1 MACSK
6 CGKGKKNK
14 KGNKKMGKKVNKKE
28 VKHDLLYIMNPGCG
42 WCKKADPVVEEL
54 VKAGYEITTLD
65 ITKPEQAERANEAK
79 TKHNAQCGT
88 PLFLDAETGNAKCG
102 FAEKDILEKWA
113 KGEEMPAPPPRPQQP
128 QQNEI
133 ETLKF
138 EYVWL
143 DGDSPKNIR
152 SKTRYQRMPLARIPD
167 NPQMLMRMVPKWS
180 YDGSS
185 TMQATT
191 ENSDCGLSPIKIVE
205 NPLDPPSRT
214 NGKPIS
220 YIVLCEVVNI
230 EGNAHETN
238 TRSKLTNTVNKREV
252 ELKQR
257 EEQSDML
264 LFGFEQEYTIVDPI
278 TGNPIGWSDYE
289 GDTPPP
295 QGKYYCGVGAE
306 VTKGRKLAETHATLC
321 NKVGVGIAGTNS
333 EVMLSQWEYQTSPK
347 LALQAA
353 DDIIISRFLLQRI
366 AEDMGLAI
374 SYNPKPVDGDWNGS
388 GGHINFSTDYMRR
401 ESDVAYLNL
410 LCASMQRYHNESID
424 VYGEENNRR
433 LTGNHET
440 SSIEEFT
447 WGEMDRS
454 SSIRIPQSTIQ
465 NGGKGHL
472 EDRRPAAN
480 IDPYEAF
487 NYLYDTI
494 IKINEELLIT
504 T

>member
-1 MACSK
+1 MSK
-6 CGKGKKNK
+6 KSSKKSS
-14 KGNKKMGKKVNKKE
+14 KKE
-28 VKHDLLYIMNPGCG
+28 KHDLLYIMNPGCG

-54 VKAGYEITTLD
+54 VKAGYDITTLD
-65 ITKPEQAERANEAK
+65 ITKPEQAERANEVKAK
-79 TKHNAQCGT
+79 YQAQCGT
-88 PLFLDAETGNAKCG
+88 PLFLDAETGNVKCG

-128 QQNEI
+128 QQNEF
-133 ETLKF
+133 ENVKF
-138 EYVWL
+138 EYIWL

-152 SKTRYQRMPLARIPD
+152 SKTRYQRMPLGRIPE
-167 NPQMLMRMVPKWS
+167 NPQMLIRMAPKWS

-191 ENSDCGLSPIKIVE
+191 EYSDCGLAPVKVVE
-205 NPLDPPSRT
+205 NPMDPPSRI
-214 NGKPIS
+214 NGKSIS
-220 YIVLCEVVNI
+220 YIVLCEVVDI

-238 TRSKLTNTVNKREV
+238 TRSKLIDSVSKREA
-252 ELKQR
+252 ELKEK
-257 EEQSDML
+257 EEKSDML
-264 LFGFEQEYTIVDPI
+264 LVGFEQEYTIVDPI
-278 TGNPIGWSDYE
+278 TGNPLGWKDYD

-295 QGKYYCGVGAE
+295 QGKYYCGVGAD
-306 VTKGRKLAETHATLC
+306 VVKGRKLAETHAQLC
-321 NKVGVGIAGTNS
+321 NSVGVGVAGINA

-353 DDIIISRFLLQRI
+353 DDVIISRFLLQRI
-366 AEDMGLAI
+366 AEDMELAI
-374 SYNPKPVDGDWNGS
+374 SYNPKPVDGNWNGS

-410 LCASMQRYHNESID
+410 LCASMERYHKESTD
-424 VYGEENNRR
+424 VYGEENDRR
-433 LTGNHET
+433 LTGENET

-447 WGEMDRS
+447 WGELDRS

-480 IDPYEAF
+480 VDPYEAF
-487 NYLYDTI
+487 NYLYGTI